1 MTMILNSETD
11 EYTENPLCFRQG
23 IALDIHVPDI
33 MISTEL
39 LNDESGIA
47 LAPGSST
54 SIQLKVVNIMNL
66 QSQ

>member
-1 MTMILNSETD
+1 MILNSETD
-11 EYTENPLCFRQG
+11 EYTENPLLFGQG
-23 IALDIHVPDI
+23 IALDIHVPD
-33 MISTEL
+33 ISTEL

-54 SIQLKVVNIMNL
+54 SIQLKVVNIINL